1 MAWVKLDDSM
11 PMHPKLLAAGVT
23 GFALDVAGLAYCNRY
38 QTDGFI
44 PAGSL
49 NAVLPSLKNASK
61 VAGKLVE
68 VGRWEKVEGGWV
80 IHDYLTYQPS
90 KAHVR
95 DVSEKR
101 AAAGK
106 LGGTISRPKTDGKQ
120 NASTMLNPVPSRPT
134 DDDKSSSSLREFN
147 THRALAEAK
156 KEASVG
162 SVRNV
167 DALAT
172 WKAKQATFRQE
183 SQRLWNHREC
193 RVCKGKGFTEEYA
206 PGAGQVRLPCKEPV

>member
-11 PMHPKLLAAGVT
+11 PMHPKLLAAGAS

-44 PAGSL
+44 PEGSL
-49 NAVLPSLKNASK
+49 NAVLPSLRNASK

-68 VGRWEKVEGGWV
+68 VERWERVDGGWM

-106 LGGTISRPKTDGKQ
+106 LGGSLSRPKADAKQ
-120 NASTMLNPVPSRPT
+120 NALTMSNPVPSRPI
-134 DDDKSSSSLREFN
+134 DEDKSSSSLREFN
-147 THRALAEAK
+147 TRRALAEAE
-156 KEASVG
+156 KEAKTG
-162 SVRNV
+162 SVRNI
-167 DALAT
+167 DALTT
-172 WKAKQATFRQE
+172 WKAKQDTFRQE
-183 SQRLWNHREC
+183 SQRLWAHRNCESC
-193 RVCKGKGFTEEYA
+193 RGKGSTEVYA
-206 PGAGQVRLPCKEPV
+206 PGTGTRQIPCEEPI